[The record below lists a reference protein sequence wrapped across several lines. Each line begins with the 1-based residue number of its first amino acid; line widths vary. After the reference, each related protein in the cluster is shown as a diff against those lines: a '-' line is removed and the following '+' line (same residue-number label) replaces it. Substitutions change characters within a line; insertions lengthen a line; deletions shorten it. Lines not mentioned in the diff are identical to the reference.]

1 MTYLLIGDVDG
12 GAVQMYYNLFEF
24 TAPAIS
30 RLLLG
35 IWICIRIIKRLQHVR
50 PVLKNSL
57 NLLGAGTD
65 QNVGIYWSNHKPA
78 ISRLLLGIWICIG
91 IIKRLRR
98 VRPVLKNSLNLL
110 GAGTDQNVGIYWSNH
125 KPAISRLHESHAE
138 FHTAGKLGD
147 VKWRLAFRPLRSI
160 VEECHEKM
168 NHSNNDVRGLNDWLQ
183 LIYFTLAFSQ

>member
-1 MTYLLIGDVDG
+1 MCNQWRIYW
-12 GAVQMYYNLFEF
+12 
-24 TAPAIS
+24 PAMLMVV
-30 RLLLG
+30 RFK
-35 IWICIRIIKRLQHVR
+35 CITIY
-50 PVLKNSL
+50 L
-57 NLLGAGTD
+57 NLPHL
-65 QNVGIYWSNHKPA
+65 QLVGSFKEY
-78 ISRLLLGIWICIG
+78 WICIG